1 MKTLFLDLGM
11 GAAGDML
18 VAAVLP
24 LLEEREAFFAA
35 LRQFEDLGVRIAFE
49 PASSMGV
56 WGHRFNVL
64 VHEAMEESI
73 DVDAAGRP
81 LAATKGYEREHQHL
95 HDDSHGREHGHGHG
109 EHDHHGHE
117 HGHGHAHDHTHEHA
131 EHSRDRAH
139 EHGNHSNS
147 RVHGEHDHHGHGH
160 GHEHGHDH
168 THEHPAHPH
177 GHIHRG
183 LDDIIGIIEK
193 LELPA
198 QVKKDAVAVY
208 TLLAEAEAHSH
219 QVPVAEIHFHEV
231 GTLDA
236 ICDIVAFSLLIYLL
250 QPETVLATPV
260 STGSGFVRCAHGILP
275 VPAPATSSLLRGIPS
290 YSGSIK
296 GELLTPTGAAL
307 LAHFVRDY
315 RERPLGLWQREGLG
329 LGHKE
334 YPALNAVR
342 AWLGEAETADRP
354 ESQYLQLKPEQLKL
368 LETDLDDLGGEDCA
382 FVAEKLRGAGALDV
396 VLCQVIMKKGRPG
409 VRLSVLCRPG
419 QAAELAK
426 LILRHTTT
434 LGVRVSDCERIALD
448 REIKMVDSPLGPIRC
463 KFSQG
468 AGLSKTKL
476 EYEDLARLATDND
489 LTLSEVRKLAKETAV
504 LRDESPGC
512 D

>member
-24 LLEEREAFFAA
+24 LLEEQEAFFAA
-35 LRQFEDLGVRIAFE
+35 LRQFESLGVRIAFE

-81 LAATKGYEREHQHL
+81 LAATKGYTHEHAEH
-95 HDDSHGREHGHGHG
+95 SHGRAHEHGNHSNSHVHG

-117 HGHGHAHDHTHEHA
+117 HGYEHAHIHE
-131 EHSRDRAH
+131 
-139 EHGNHSNS
+139 
-147 RVHGEHDHHGHGH
+147 EHDHHGHGH
-160 GHEHGHDH
+160 GHDHSHDHGHDH
-168 THEHPAHPH
+168 THEHAAHPH

-183 LDDIIGIIEK
+183 LSDIIGIIEK

-236 ICDIVAFSLLIYLL
+236 ICDIVAFSLLIHLL

-275 VPAPATSSLLRGIPS
+275 VPAPATSYLLRGIPS

-354 ESQYLQLKPEQLKL
+354 QSQYLQLKPEQLKL

-419 QAAELAK
+419 QVAELAE

-434 LGVRVSDCERIALD
+434 LGVRVNDCERIALD

-489 LTLSEVRKLAKETAV
+489 LTLSEVRELAAKIPAANIKAENEDT
-504 LRDESPGC
+504 SC
-512 D
+512 QY